1 MAVSPKVKAIISSM
15 ERTFPKVDDS
25 MTAPEL
31 RRLIHE
37 AASGVIPG
45 EPEPVAHVEDLAVP
59 GALGDIPIRIYRPES
74 APAQGSPAMVFMHGG
89 GFVLCDLDSHDD
101 LCRSLANASGAVY
114 VAVDYHLAP
123 EHPFPGPVEDCYA
136 VLQWVAANASE
147 LGVDDARLGVFG
159 DSAGGGLAAAV
170 ALMTRDRSGP
180 ALRLQVLVYPMLDTA
195 CDTPSHVNTGEG
207 YFLKSEEVQ
216 WYWKR
221 YLADASDAADPYA
234 SPTQADDLTG
244 LPITLIITAE
254 NDPLRDEGE
263 AYGEALSKAGVEVT
277 VRRYEGM
284 FHSFLSFLAEL
295 DEAVEARDQIGA
307 EVRRALA

>member
-1 MAVSPKVKAIISSM
+1 MAVSEKVKAIISAM
-15 ERTFPKVDDS
+15 ESTFPKVHDG

-45 EPEPVAHVEDLAVP
+45 ESEPVAHVEDRTVP
-59 GALGDIPIRIYRPES
+59 GAAGDIPIRIYRPAS
-74 APAQGSPAMVFMHGG
+74 ASPDGAPAMVFMHGG

-101 LCRSLANASGAVY
+101 LCRGLANASAAVF

-123 EHPFPGPVEDCYA
+123 EHPFPTPVEDCFT
-136 VLQWVAANASE
+136 VLQWVAANAGE
-147 LGVDDARLGVFG
+147 LGVDAARLGVFG

-170 ALMTRDRSGP
+170 AMMARDRSGP

-216 WYWKR
+216 WYWRR
-221 YLADASDAADPYA
+221 YLADPADADNPYA

-244 LPITLIITAE
+244 LPKALIITAE

-263 AYGEALSKAGVEVT
+263 AYGAALTSAGVEVT
-277 VRRYEGM
+277 VTRYDGM
-284 FHSFLSFLAEL
+284 FHSFLSFIAVL